1 VRGYLAD
8 GGRRC
13 TQSVLQN
20 GASRTLSTARMNDP
34 PSFIASLAAADYFAL
49 LLAALLTAWVAFV
62 LRSVRTWAREALLAA
77 AFVPVVAVAP
87 FSKQFNV
94 VGWHAFMHASPIYQI
109 MAHGGAPEDPLYAGA
124 ALRYP
129 WAEFWLT
136 ASVARL
142 TGSNPI
148 LLTLLAQ
155 TVAYLVFLGAA
166 AWLCAAISEDR
177 GTIGLATL
185 FSAFGISMF
194 HAGLFAEPLGRAFP
208 PLWLETR
215 VVPLDKFL
223 SVTAMP
229 IGYAAMLLA
238 AAAGVR
244 LAAGQGDVRRLLGC
258 SAACTAVAVFIHPL
272 SWLGILVVQG
282 VVALVLLAGPAPRPW
297 RRVGALALS
306 IAVPSALALPYLR
319 AIGASQS
326 SDGWLGLTRPLSL
339 LEAKMADLGFFL
351 AVLLLLGYLLRDDL
365 LARVR
370 ARERATLVLLIAIGC
385 LAAAYLLVRAPG
397 RNEYKFLLQLAPLAA
412 PLMALSLR
420 RLLQRQPAL
429 ALVLLFLLLL
439 PGSRMLGARP
449 WFSVTDPARLEGQYQ
464 RALEP
469 TADQLYQWVAAN
481 TPANAAFIAAD
492 LRMPPL
498 GRRSLFVAVD
508 ARWQGRDGWGLAR
521 ESLLQWHV
529 RRPDAEMHRR
539 QSLATVVLSPDW
551 SAPYPQVMAAIQAAV
566 PGRPI
571 FVHAPWPAVSA
582 KLDATHGFVRR
593 FANAA
598 GTIHEW
604 LPR

>member
-1 VRGYLAD
+1 MTTYTL
-8 GGRRC
+8 
-13 TQSVLQN
+13 
-20 GASRTLSTARMNDP
+20 GAARMNDP
-34 PSFIASLAAADYFAL
+34 RSFIASLAASDYFAL
-49 LLAALLTAWVAFV
+49 LLASVLTVWVAFV
-62 LRSVRTWAREALLAA
+62 LWRTRRWAREALLAA
-77 AFVPVVAVAP
+77 AFVPVVVVAL

-109 MAHGGAPEDPLYAGA
+109 MARGGVPEDPLYAGG

-136 ASVARL
+136 AGVARI
-142 TGSNPI
+142 TGANPI
-148 LLTLLAQ
+148 QLTLLAQ
-155 TVAYLVFLGAA
+155 TLAYLVFLGAA
-166 AWLCAAISEDR
+166 AWLAAAVSEDR

-185 FSAFGISMF
+185 LSAFGISIF
-194 HAGLFAEPLGRAFP
+194 HSGLFAEALGRAFP

-244 LAAGQGDVRRLLGC
+244 LAAGPGDTRRLLAC
-258 SAACTAVAVFIHPL
+258 TAACTAVAVFIHPL
-272 SWLGILVVQG
+272 SWLGILVVQS
-282 VVALVLLAGPAPRPW
+282 VVGLLLLAGPSPRPW
-297 RRVGALALS
+297 RRVGALAL
-306 IAVPSALALPYLR
+306 AVALPSALAIPYLR
-319 AIGASQS
+319 AIGKSQS
-326 SDGWLGLTRPLSL
+326 SDGWLGLTDSASL
-339 LEAKMADLGFFL
+339 LGAKIADLGFFL
-351 AVLLLLGYLLRDDL
+351 AVLLLLCYLLRAEL
-365 LARVR
+365 LERLR
-370 ARERATLVLLIAIGC
+370 ARERATLVLLVAICC

-420 RLLQRQPAL
+420 RLLEHQRAL
-429 ALVLLFLLLL
+429 ALGLIFLLLL
-439 PGSRMLGARP
+439 PGSRMLGVRP
-449 WFSVTDPARLEGQYQ
+449 WFSVTDPARLDGQYQ
-464 RALEP
+464 RVLEP
-469 TADQLYQWVAAN
+469 SADELYQWVSAQ
-481 TPANAAFIAAD
+481 TPESAVFIAAD

-498 GRRSLFVAVD
+498 GRRSLYVAVD
-508 ARWQGRDGWGLAR
+508 APWQGRDGWGLPR

-529 RRPDAEMHRR
+529 RRPDPEMHRR
-539 QSLATVVLSPDW
+539 QSLATIVLSADW

-593 FANAA
+593 FSNAA
-598 GTIHEW
+598 GSIHEW
-604 LPR
+604 LR